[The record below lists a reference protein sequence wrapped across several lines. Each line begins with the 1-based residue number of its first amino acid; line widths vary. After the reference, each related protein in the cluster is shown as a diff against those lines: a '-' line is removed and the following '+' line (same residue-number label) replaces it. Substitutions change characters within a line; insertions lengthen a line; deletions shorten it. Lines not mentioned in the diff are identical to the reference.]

1 MGGERDGLRVTVVTG
16 LSGAGKTTALASLA
30 DLGFYV
36 VDNLPPSLA
45 AELVD
50 TLKVQGVSRVAL
62 GIDIRVGT
70 FLDELADGL
79 AELRDALAEPDVLY
93 LEATEEVLVRRFSE
107 TRRPHPMLARRGA
120 STGSAPVTIAEAVRL
135 ERERMIP
142 VRAAA
147 DRVMDTSELNVHQ
160 LRRRVIASYADEEAG
175 LTMRVNVM
183 SFGFKHGVPLDADVM
198 FDVRFLDNPHFV
210 PGLREKTGMDPPVR
224 DFVLATPGAVD
235 LLDKLEELLRFALPR
250 YNEEGKSNLTIA
262 IGCTGGRHRSV
273 ALATEL
279 ARRLGDGSGQTVGI
293 VHRDVTRGAMMS
305 EVTASR
311 ESRSETDHAP
321 DGGEGVGG

>member
-1 MGGERDGLRVTVVTG
+1 MGEVDRLRVTVVTG
-16 LSGAGKTTALASLA
+16 LSGAGKTTALAALA

-50 TLKVQGVSRVAL
+50 TLKAQGVSRVAL

-70 FLDELADGL
+70 FLDELAEGL
-79 AELRDALAEPDVLY
+79 AELRAALAEPEVLY
-93 LEATEEVLVRRFSE
+93 LEATDDVLVRRFSE
-107 TRRPHPMLARRGA
+107 TRRPHPMVARGGVTADR
-120 STGSAPVTIAEAVRL
+120 APATIADAVRM

-147 DRVMDTSELNVHQ
+147 DRVVDTSELNVHQ
-160 LRRRVIASYADEEAG
+160 LRRRVIASYADGEGGVA
-175 LTMRVNVM
+175 MRVNVM

-210 PGLREKTGMDPPVR
+210 PGLREQTGMDAPVR
-224 DFVLATPGAVD
+224 DFVLATPGAVE
-235 LLDKLEELLRFALPR
+235 LLDKLEELLRFAMPR
-250 YNEEGKSNLTIA
+250 YKKEGKSNLTIA

-273 ALATEL
+273 ALTAEL
-279 ARRLGDGSGQTVGI
+279 ARRLGEGSDQRVGI
-293 VHRDVTRGAMMS
+293 VHRDVTRGAMMA

-311 ESRSETDHAP
+311 ENRSETDHT
-321 DGGEGVGG
+321 DIEGEGPGD

>member
-1 MGGERDGLRVTVVTG
+1 MRVTVVTG
-16 LSGAGKTTALASLA
+16 LSGAGKTTALAALA

-36 VDNLPPSLA
+36 VDNSPPSLA
-45 AELVD
+45 SQLVD
-50 TLKVQGVSRVAL
+50 TLEAQGVSRVAL

-70 FLDELADGL
+70 FLDELAEGL

-93 LEATEEVLVRRFSE
+93 LEATEDVLVRRFSE
-107 TRRPHPMLARRGA
+107 TRRPHPMLARQGA
-120 STGSAPVTIAEAVRL
+120 SAESAPVTIADAVRL
-135 ERERMIP
+135 ERERMNP

-147 DRVMDTSELNVHQ
+147 DRVVDTSELNVHE
-160 LRRRVIASYADEEAG
+160 LRRRIIATYADEDEG
-175 LTMRVNVM
+175 VTMRVNVM

-210 PGLREKTGMDPPVR
+210 PGLREQTGVDAPVR
-224 DFVLATPGAVD
+224 DFVLETPGAIE
-235 LLDKLEELLRFALPR
+235 LLDKLEDLLRFALPR
-250 YNEEGKSNLTIA
+250 YRDEGKSNLTIA

-273 ALATEL
+273 ALTAEL
-279 ARRLGDGSGQTVGI
+279 ARRLGEGSNETVGI

-311 ESRSETDHAP
+311 ESRSETDHAES
-321 DGGEGVGG
+321 GGEGMGD